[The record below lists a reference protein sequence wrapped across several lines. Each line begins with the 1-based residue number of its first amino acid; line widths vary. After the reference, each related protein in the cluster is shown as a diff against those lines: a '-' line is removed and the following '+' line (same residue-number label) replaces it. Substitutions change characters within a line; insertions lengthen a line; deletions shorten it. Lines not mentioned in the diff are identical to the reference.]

1 MGAPAP
7 ADKARVNVFWQISGR
22 SDLDFETKVSMGI
35 DYIEGW
41 RLWFDFVVLVKTI
54 PAVLTC
60 RGAY

>member
-1 MGAPAP
+1 
-7 ADKARVNVFWQISGR
+7 
-22 SDLDFETKVSMGI
+22 MGI